1 MKRQKKSLK
10 IRKKLKYEIQR
21 MALKRAGQRL
31 GEVILFKSAKL
42 VLRQNSSSVK
52 QIFLKSVCN
61 SVVDPDLIGFETVRR
76 I

>member
-1 MKRQKKSLK
+1 
-10 IRKKLKYEIQR
+10 